1 MKAKSSAEKDEYK
14 AALCWHISSCIF
26 GFFHRAA
33 RPVSEMKRSAVILM
47 RRKNELLK
55 DFNRFI

>member
-26 GFFHRAA
+26 GFSIG
-33 RPVSEMKRSAVILM
+33 PQ
-47 RRKNELLK
+47 
-55 DFNRFI
+55 DP